1 MITLL
6 MSRGGNHGLSDEV
19 FVNTQE
25 EFMIMLGV
33 SLVAGAGILASN
45 TSPTLTSCPYSMV
58 GGWL

>member
-1 MITLL
+1 M
-6 MSRGGNHGLSDEV
+6 GGNHGLSDEV

-25 EFMIMLGV
+25 EFIVMLGV
-33 SLVAGAGILASN
+33 SLVAGSGILASI